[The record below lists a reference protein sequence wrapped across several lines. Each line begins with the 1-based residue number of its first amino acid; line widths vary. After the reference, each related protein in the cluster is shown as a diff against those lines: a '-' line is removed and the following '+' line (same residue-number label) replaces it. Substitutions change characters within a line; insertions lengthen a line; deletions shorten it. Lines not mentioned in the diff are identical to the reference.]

1 MKKIFC
7 LTGFAVLAL
16 CGWMA
21 AGCAVVQETYVRT
34 EVMDKESY
42 CLDTEGENEVAFFG
56 VYGKE
61 DSTLVSKIVQNMA
74 ETFEAEKGLAA
85 GTVYAYTI
93 PDEEFK
99 GFSDTLYMESLMVE
113 SASRF
118 MVFLTELNLMQY
130 KVDPNMSSSNSL
142 IIDLP
147 YAVTVSCYD
156 GMKDTLLHKKRMRE
170 IITASTKSVAI
181 PASAIARE
189 IGKRSLRQVM
199 GNWVEVTWPLMWYP
213 DEKMWGELIKKVRD
227 FKFKE
232 AIDGW
237 MKYYSEPANGS
248 EKAKEMCAC
257 AAHNI
262 AVCCE
267 LSGERELAKEWAK
280 YAVAMYPSLD
290 AAKRLVRRLNYL
302 DE

>member
-1 MKKIFC
+1 
-7 LTGFAVLAL
+7 
-16 CGWMA
+16 
-21 AGCAVVQETYVRT
+21 
-34 EVMDKESY
+34 
-42 CLDTEGENEVAFFG
+42 
-56 VYGKE
+56 
-61 DSTLVSKIVQNMA
+61 
-74 ETFEAEKGLAA
+74 
-85 GTVYAYTI
+85 
-93 PDEEFK
+93 
-99 GFSDTLYMESLMVE
+99 
-113 SASRF
+113 
-118 MVFLTELNLMQY
+118 
-130 KVDPNMSSSNSL
+130 
-142 IIDLP
+142 
-147 YAVTVSCYD
+147 
-156 GMKDTLLHKKRMRE
+156 
-170 IITASTKSVAI
+170 
-181 PASAIARE
+181 
-189 IGKRSLRQVM
+189 M
-199 GNWVEVTWPLMWYP
+199 GNWVEVTWPLIWYP